1 MKKVL
6 LIMLLILFITPVYAD
21 ENKLYFTETDDRLY
35 YKSSLLDEDV
45 FMKHLDM
52 VPGKTFTDELIIE
65 NGTNT
70 LYTLYFKVVPRNQSN
85 KANELL
91 ENIIMKISIDEK
103 VVYNGKATGLDYS
116 SSGVNLQ
123 EAILLGDFTPSKES
137 HMIVET
143 MLSSDYDDTNNNE
156 LSYIDWSF
164 YAQYGDSEPTIIVP
178 NTGIDFMSYNHNFMI
193 IVLSLLAIIIGIIVV
208 IYTYKKS
215 NKQ

>member
-6 LIMLLILFITPVYAD
+6 FILLLLLFITPVYAE
-21 ENKLYFTETDDRLY
+21 ENKLYFTESDDRIY
-35 YKSSLLDEDV
+35 YKSSLLDENV

-70 LYTLYFKVVPRNQSN
+70 EYTLYFKVVPRNQSE

-91 ENIIMKISIDEK
+91 ENIIMKISIDGEAI
-103 VVYNGKATGLDYS
+103 YNGKATGLDYS
-116 SSGVNLQ
+116 NNGINLQ
-123 EAILLGDFTPSKES
+123 EAILLGNFVPSKES
-137 HMIVET
+137 SMVVET
-143 MLSSDYDDTNNNE
+143 MLSTEYDDTTYNE

-164 YAQYGDSEPTIIVP
+164 YAQYGDSEPSIIVP
-178 NTGIDFMSYNHNFMI
+178 DTGLDYQVQNKNINVI
-193 IVLSLLAIIIGIIVV
+193 ISLIIIIISFIGIA
-208 IYTYKKS
+208 YLYKKA